1 MRCIQRVF
9 LNIIS
14 NTSLRGTSVPLG
26 RNIGY
31 HMDQQKARQL
41 SELLEKYHQGTLS
54 GKEKA
59 LLDDWVGD
67 LGKNQDYSA
76 LTELDK
82 LEMKNNLREFINKK
96 SGEKV
101 ITISPLQARQP
112 MASVDLGRPR
122 AAMVAWRIAASILLV
137 AALTYSI
144 SQFTHLRDSLFPYRE
159 IISTSVSGSINK
171 VVLADGSI
179 VWLKNNSTLSRPKK
193 FSGDDRQVTFEGE
206 ALFEVAKDPEH
217 PFIIQCGDLITTVMG
232 TSFNIKASEENIEV
246 MVLTGKVALT
256 SATDKQGIVVLQDEK
271 AVYNRLKKQLAKV
284 EAAKEESVAIVSGT
298 GYDMN
303 FNDTRMSEIIRR
315 IEGKFNVEV
324 SVGNPNLGN
333 CVITADFT
341 DQSLKR
347 TLDIICTAL
356 AIEYEVDDN
365 EVKLSGNG
373 CN

>member
-1 MRCIQRVF
+1 M
-9 LNIIS
+9 
-14 NTSLRGTSVPLG
+14 LRGTSVALG

-54 GKEKA
+54 GQERA
-59 LLDDWVGD
+59 LLDDWVED

-82 LEMKNNLREFINKK
+82 LEMKNNLREFSNKK
-96 SGEKV
+96 SIEKV
-101 ITISPLQARQP
+101 IAISPLQARQP
-112 MASVDLGRPR
+112 KASVDLAGPGGAR
-122 AAMVAWRIAASILLV
+122 VAWRIAASILLL

-144 SQFTHLRDSLFPYRE
+144 WQFTPLHDSLFPYRQ

-171 VVLADGSI
+171 VLLADGSI
-179 VWLKNNSTLSRPKK
+179 VWLKNNSTLSHPNK
-193 FSGDDRQVTFEGE
+193 FSGDDRQVSFEGE

-217 PFIIQCGDLITTVMG
+217 PFIIQCGDLTTTVVG

-256 SATDKQGIVVLQDEK
+256 SATDKQGIVVLQEEK
-271 AVYNRLKKQLAKV
+271 AVYNGLKKQLAKV
-284 EAAKEESVAIVSGT
+284 EAAKGEPIAIVSGT
-298 GYDMN
+298 EYDMN

-315 IEGKFNVEV
+315 IEGKFNVDV
-324 SVGNPNLGN
+324 SVGDPNLAN

-347 TLDIICTAL
+347 TLAIISTAL
-356 AIEYEVDDN
+356 AVEYEVDDN
-365 EVKLSGNG
+365 EVKLSGKG